1 MRTITY
7 FDTEPAE
14 RVIVPIGN
22 GKRAWVF
29 IRTDIQHNVVLDEE
43 GERDQWSAVEW
54 SAQVNSLDLV
64 VDDAFVQALI
74 AVETERAAADVRAAR
89 DRLLDATDNEMLMD
103 RAEPDTDYYDAIS
116 DYRAALRAMPDQP
129 GFPFDV
135 TWPARPTRGA
145 PVAHSAADQLKAL
158 QGAIAD
164 TDAMTVDQ
172 ELRITMLELGLDD
185 F

>member
-54 SAQVNSLDLV
+54 SAQVNTLDLV

-135 TWPARPTRGA
+135 TWPARPTRGGA
-145 PVAHSAADQLKAL
+145 GGAQRGGSAQSLAGRDRRHRRNDRRP
-158 QGAIAD
+158 GASHH
-164 TDAMTVDQ
+164 DAGART
-172 ELRITMLELGLDD
+172 
-185 F
+185 